1 MTCFSVED
9 EVVSL
14 PRGAWAKSHRLNVRW
29 RGRNIAS
36 LSQGAY
42 RAYLFPVYTPA
53 GFAVTTESPVD
64 HPHHNSLWVGA
75 DHVHCRLPFSTDAYE
90 EATYNFY
97 VNETFQGRAP
107 GRILSRS
114 VESTEVSEDHLRLI
128 QTLHWQGPGEWAA
141 PQGRILIAETRTI
154 DIYPGEAVN
163 LIDIHSQLQ
172 PTDWDISIG
181 PTRHAFFGVRMA
193 EALRVTGGAI
203 LTDSACRSSAEAI
216 SGQRADWVDC
226 SGPVAAGR
234 HAGVA
239 LFSHPPSG
247 SGAWFVADWGL
258 LTMNPFAKRRE
269 TIERN
274 EVLDLAVRIVV
285 HDGDAKE
292 ADVEGCYR
300 SFAEMAGRPGE
311 NGGDRPADVI

>member
-1 MTCFSVED
+1 MPCFSVED

-29 RGRNIAS
+29 RGRDIAS
-36 LSQGAY
+36 LSQGAF

-64 HPHHNSLWVGA
+64 HPHHNSLWIGA

-107 GRILSRS
+107 GRILSVS

-128 QTLHWQGPGEWAA
+128 QTLNWQGPSEWAA
-141 PQGRILIAETRTI
+141 PEGRTLIVETRTI

-163 LIDIHSQLQ
+163 LIDIHSQLR
-172 PTDWDISIG
+172 PTDWDVSIG
-181 PTRHAFFGVRMA
+181 PTRHAYFGVRMA
-193 EALRVTGGAI
+193 EALRVTGGAT
-203 LTDSACRSSAEAI
+203 LTDSACRSGGGAI

-239 LFSHPPSG
+239 LFPYPPSG
-247 SGAWFVADWGL
+247 SGSWFVADWGL
-258 LTMNPFAKRRE
+258 LTVNPFAKRGE
-269 TIERN
+269 AIDRN
-274 EVLDLAVRIVV
+274 EVFDLAVRVVV
-285 HDGDAKE
+285 HDGDVEE
-292 ADVEGCYR
+292 AGVEALYR
-300 SFAEMAGRPGE
+300 SFVEKSDLSGE
-311 NGGDRPADVI
+311 SIGDA